1 MWSPIYMFAILV
13 AAAAAG
19 SILIAV
25 CCPIKCC
32 ILRRYK
38 DEEHEIAQDYEARIF
53 KTSAAPRPA
62 SDASHGQA
70 DYYVTITPGDLA
82 ITPTRPRQSYSASR
96 LPIAARNGSSNPATP
111 LVAGRARKPTE
122 VGQVHSQQPLL
133 DNDVM
138 IPPAAIAPMSV
149 GGPPPSYASN

>member
-53 KTSAAPRPA
+53 RTSAAPRSA

-82 ITPTRPRQSYSASR
+82 ITPTRPRQPYSASSH
-96 LPIAARNGSSNPATP
+96 PVAARNGSSNPAT
-111 LVAGRARKPTE
+111 VAGQARKPTE

-133 DNDVM
+133 DNDV
-138 IPPAAIAPMSV
+138 IVPAAANAPMSV